1 MDVDA
6 RNRNIIFS
14 VGIII
19 VSLYILLYGYPIY
32 SLIPILLTIPIYI
45 FGVSFG
51 RVHGSLFLSSLIM
64 VYMVLEGIHI
74 YYLGVLFA
82 ILALIYEP
90 SRGINEHRVVYLIL
104 GISILM
110 ASYITIVFRL
120 MGLPSL
126 YRFIYL
132 VWGGILIVAWI
143 YIVSAPKDIS
153 FIDITRFRRLYQRLF
168 SRPMIIG
175 MISIYLLLLGV
186 AVLSGYLLG
195 LIISVMGLYLI
206 YRRVYSLYITGL
218 LLFLY
223 IMLSIF
229 FGVENAFT
237 ELEALI
243 RTVGGWFG

>member
-1 MDVDA
+1 MDVDV
-6 RNRNIIFS
+6 RNRSIIFS
-14 VGIII
+14 VGILI

-32 SLIPILLTIPIYI
+32 SLIPILLTIPIYL

-51 RVHGSLFLSSLIM
+51 RVYGSLFLSSLIM

-74 YYLGVLFA
+74 YYLGVLFT

-90 SRGINEHRVVYLIL
+90 SRSIGEHKVVYLIL

-110 ASYITIVFRL
+110 ASYITVVFRL

-143 YIVSAPKDIS
+143 YVVSAPRDIS
-153 FIDITRFRRLYQRLF
+153 FFDLTRFRRLYQRLF

-175 MISIYLLLLGV
+175 MVSIYLLTLGV

-195 LIISVMGLYLI
+195 LLISVMGLYLI
-206 YRRVYSLYITGL
+206 YRRIYSLYITGL

-229 FGVENAFT
+229 FGLEKAFI
-237 ELEALI
+237 ELEALL